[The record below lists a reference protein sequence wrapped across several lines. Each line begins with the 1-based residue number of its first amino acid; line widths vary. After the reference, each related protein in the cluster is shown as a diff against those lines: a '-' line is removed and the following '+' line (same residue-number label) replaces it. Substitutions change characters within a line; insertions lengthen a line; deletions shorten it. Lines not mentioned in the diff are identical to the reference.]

1 MLRAVSHHSQLG
13 TMPTFHAVPF
23 NLQIGAGGEQ
33 QEQVQQA
40 ALGFAIL
47 ADVSEGAASGGE
59 QGSESEAEQASLG
72 SSPLRPDSGAF
83 ALLVGEGSGLEEQ
96 EEQEQEELA
105 DEMDL
110 EDGGCEAAADSEAE
124 GAGAVLR
131 LEQQSRAADA
141 ASGASFSFGGVACQ
155 PGQSLFAFATSPP
168 AAPAAAAATSPVL
181 SPAQLQAGARLFGF
195 TTAAVPTRRPS
206 SPRPELPPGARASVV
221 RLADLVPAASAG
233 GGGESDDDTF
243 YSAVPS
249 RQASAALTAYASA
262 RSLRWAYWATA
273 RQLSSVCLFVCLYQ
287 DGMVSGQLRLAAD
300 LRSSSAT
307 DPP

>member
-1 MLRAVSHHSQLG
+1 MATGIARGKQSAVSHHSQLSA
-13 TMPTFHAVPF
+13 TSSLHAAPVNFP
-23 NLQIGAGGEQ
+23 IGAGGEQ
-33 QEQVQQA
+33 LQQP

-47 ADVSEGAASGGE
+47 ADVSEDAASGGE
-59 QGSESEAEQASLG
+59 QGSASEAEQASRS

-83 ALLVGEGSGLEEQ
+83 ALLAGEGSGPEEGEQ
-96 EEQEQEELA
+96 AEEEQEELA

-110 EDGGCEAAADSEAE
+110 EGGGSEAAADSDAE
-124 GAGAVLR
+124 GAGAALR
-131 LEQQSRAADA
+131 QEQQSPAAEA
-141 ASGASFSFGGVACQ
+141 ACSASFSFGGAAGQ
-155 PGQSLFAFATSPP
+155 PGQSRFAFAASPP

-181 SPAQLQAGARLFGF
+181 SPAQLQAGACLFGF

-273 RQLSSVCLFVCLYQ
+273 RQLSSVCLFVCLFI
-287 DGMVSGQLRLAAD
+287 SGWHGEWAAP
-300 LRSSSAT
+300 T
-307 DPP
+307 GC